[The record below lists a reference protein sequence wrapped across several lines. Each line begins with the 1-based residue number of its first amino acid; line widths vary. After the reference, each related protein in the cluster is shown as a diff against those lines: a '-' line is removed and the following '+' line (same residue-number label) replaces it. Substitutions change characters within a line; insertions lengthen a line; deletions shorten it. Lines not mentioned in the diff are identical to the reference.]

1 MAQFKDFEKFVLKI
15 DKYGMQ
21 SGIVKVIPPKEW

>member
-1 MAQFKDFEKFVLKI
+1 MDQFRSFKHFVNKI
-15 DKYGMQ
+15 NHYGMQ